1 MIEHTHLA
9 DVCRGMLM
17 TMGCVVVLPEPLRR
31 INPWMQPRGGGV
43 EGKIIHRAFFA
54 KAFTGWR
61 QLDCVH
67 EQR

>member
-1 MIEHTHLA
+1 
-9 DVCRGMLM
+9 M